1 MDAWWMDP
9 RSGVYSY
16 IDTLKGQEKRLFGP
30 AARREGAN
38 DWVLVLKKSTRGREG
53 SGYEDN

>member
-1 MDAWWMDP
+1 MDGSP
-9 RSGVYSY
+9 ERCHSY